1 MSFQAPRNEMR
12 YPLPHFVQVGEIMDS
27 CEGSSFTKK
36 KVVTTRLENIYSTDA
51 FDTLKNGKLRS
62 QAPIIPQSPARLQ
75 KETFSIVSVKPFFI
89 FLILFA
95 VIIVKVMGKNC
106 TEKYLKNYQT
116 QKLPP
121 LSPKSRT
128 ESRGKHSESNR
139 ESIL

>member
-1 MSFQAPRNEMR
+1 M
-12 YPLPHFVQVGEIMDS
+12 YV
-27 CEGSSFTKK
+27 
-36 KVVTTRLENIYSTDA
+36 DA
-51 FDTLKNGKLRS
+51 FIVNERKWFKIDLDKFTVLMYSILEKWQTQKLG
-62 QAPIIPQSPARLQ
+62 PHYPQSPARLQ

-128 ESRGKHSESNR
+128 ESKRKHSESYKK
-139 ESIL
+139 SILLYICKIYVKI

>member
-1 MSFQAPRNEMR
+1 MR
-12 YPLPHFVQVGEIMDS
+12 LLS
-27 CEGSSFTKK
+27 TKK
-36 KVVTTRLENIYSTDA
+36 KFVKTWLENIYCTDV
-51 FDTLKNGKLRS
+51 FDILKNGKLRS
-62 QAPIIPQSPARLQ
+62 FAPIIPQSPARLQ

-128 ESRGKHSESNR
+128 ESKRKHSESYKK
-139 ESIL
+139 SILLYICKIYVKIWFVDFIR